1 MARFINLYYENKLLH
16 SLEVINVSGAF
27 KMGKSPLADAE
38 ISKIW
43 ICKKCKAR
51 NKAGSEKCRRC
62 GYRYLRPRR
71 KELKAKK

>member
-1 MARFINLYYENKLLH
+1 
-16 SLEVINVSGAF
+16 
-27 KMGKSPLADAE
+27 MGKSPLADAE

-51 NKAGSEKCRRC
+51 NKAGSEKCRKC